1 MTQQKVFGSC
11 AHAHLCVG
19 HTHEDVDA
27 CLALVTSALNGAD
40 SLETPN
46 DVCKV
51 ISERLTPVFAKRGI
65 DFEIEI
71 VETVPCLE
79 LNQNPQWH
87 ETDFCWII
95 WIFPFQFEIGT
106 TVTEIRD
113 WVSIL
118 PDNVTLKNC
127 YRDRKPQEGVEPM
140 KVPQSFTLVS
150 REGLRHH
157 YYLLCCFDLWGFKAL
172 HSNHEK
178 NVEILHAAS
187 PGLRLPGM
195 PNRGADLPKDERQP
209 RSMRGQGDDGRD
221 IFCLVKQNMS
231 DSFLSQ
237 CPILV
242 WPAALM
248 RRTNEFFEN
257 INDPQLSVTG
267 EFTPERR
274 EELLLLKRN
283 IEKDFPHMTRAMKYY
298 EDALNPALQRS
309 AFPRITFCN
318 YASADPGRW
327 HRINLGQRAPPPR
340 PHALQVVY
348 HHRARV

>member
-1 MTQQKVFGSC
+1 MK
-11 AHAHLCVG
+11 
-19 HTHEDVDA
+19 
-27 CLALVTSALNGAD
+27 
-40 SLETPN
+40 
-46 DVCKV
+46 
-51 ISERLTPVFAKRGI
+51 
-65 DFEIEI
+65 
-71 VETVPCLE
+71 
-79 LNQNPQWH
+79 
-87 ETDFCWII
+87 
-95 WIFPFQFEIGT
+95 
-106 TVTEIRD
+106 
-113 WVSIL
+113 
-118 PDNVTLKNC
+118 KN
-127 YRDRKPQEGVEPM
+127 
-140 KVPQSFTLVS
+140 
-150 REGLRHH
+150 
-157 YYLLCCFDLWGFKAL
+157 
-172 HSNHEK
+172 
-178 NVEILHAAS
+178 EILHAAS

-237 CPILV
+237 RPILV

-283 IEKDFPHMTRAMKYY
+283 IEKDFPHMTRAMRYY